1 MASHRGRNTRYCL
14 NAYRIMWLFV
24 FFDLPTSTREY
35 RRLYT
40 TFRKHIMDDG
50 FNMLQFS
57 VYTRHC
63 ASRESMMVHIK
74 RVQKLVPK
82 EGQVT
87 ILQITDK
94 QYSGMINIL
103 GRVREALAPA
113 PSQLELF

>member
-1 MASHRGRNTRYCL
+1 MGGYRGRNTHYCL

-35 RRLYT
+35 RRIYT
-40 TFRKHIMDDG
+40 TFRKRIQEDG
-50 FNMLQFS
+50 FNMLQYS

-63 ASRESMMVHIK
+63 ASRESMQVHIK

-113 PSQLELF
+113 PIQLELF

>member
-1 MASHRGRNTRYCL
+1 MASYPGRNTHYCL

-24 FFDLPTSTREY
+24 FFDLPTSTGEY
-35 RRLYT
+35 RRIYT
-40 TFRKHIMDDG
+40 TFRKRILEDG

-63 ASRESMMVHIK
+63 ASRESMNVHIK
-74 RVQKLVPK
+74 RVQKYVPM

-94 QYSGMINIL
+94 QYSGMINFL
-103 GRVREALAPA
+103 GRVREAIAP
-113 PSQLELF
+113 PPTQLELF

>member
-1 MASHRGRNTRYCL
+1 MASYRGRNTHDCL

-35 RRLYT
+35 RRIYSN
-40 TFRKHIMDDG
+40 FRKRIQEDG
-50 FNMLQFS
+50 FNMLQYS

-63 ASRESMMVHIK
+63 ASRESMAVHIK

-103 GRVREALAPA
+103 GRVREAMM
-113 PSQLELF
+113 PSPTQLEMF

>member
-1 MASHRGRNTRYCL
+1 MASHRGRNTHYCL

-35 RRLYT
+35 RKIYSN
-40 TFRKHIMDDG
+40 FRKRIQEDG

-63 ASRESMMVHIK
+63 ASRESMNVHIK
-74 RVQKLVPK
+74 RVQKYVPK

>member
-1 MASHRGRNTRYCL
+1 MR
-14 NAYRIMWLFV
+14 
-24 FFDLPTSTREY
+24 
-35 RRLYT
+35 
-40 TFRKHIMDDG
+40 
-50 FNMLQFS
+50 
-57 VYTRHC
+57 
-63 ASRESMMVHIK
+63 
-74 RVQKLVPK
+74 RVQKFVPK

>member
-1 MASHRGRNTRYCL
+1 MASYRGRNTQYCL

-35 RRLYT
+35 RHIYT
-40 TFRKHIMDDG
+40 HFRKNIMADG

-63 ASRESMMVHIK
+63 ASRESMQVHIK
-74 RVQKLVPK
+74 RVQKFVPK
-82 EGQVT
+82 QGQVT

>member
-1 MASHRGRNTRYCL
+1 MASHRGRNTSYCL

-35 RRLYT
+35 RRIYT
-40 TFRKHIMDDG
+40 TFRKRIQEDG

-63 ASRESMMVHIK
+63 ASRESMMVHIR
-74 RVQKLVPK
+74 RVQKYVPK

-103 GRVREALAPA
+103 GRVQHTLAPGPA
-113 PSQLELF
+113 QLELF

>member
-1 MASHRGRNTRYCL
+1 MISYTGRHTHYCL

-35 RRLYT
+35 RRIYT
-40 TFRKHIMDDG
+40 TFRKRIQEDG
-50 FNMLQFS
+50 FNMLQYS

-63 ASRESMMVHIK
+63 ASRESLMVHVR

-94 QYSGMINIL
+94 QYGGMLNII
-103 GRVREALAPA
+103 GRVREAMDPA